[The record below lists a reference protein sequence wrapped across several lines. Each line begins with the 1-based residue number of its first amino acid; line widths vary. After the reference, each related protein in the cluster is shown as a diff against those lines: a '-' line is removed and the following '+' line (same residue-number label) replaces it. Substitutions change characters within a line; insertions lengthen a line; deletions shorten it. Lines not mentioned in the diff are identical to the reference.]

1 MLTVRQ
7 NKKKLKKLDTIEVF
21 DVLFSSN
28 RFLQIVDKNRA
39 DILQRQEYFEHLK
52 ELELIR

>member
-39 DILQRQEYFEHLK
+39 DILQRREYFEHLK